1 MESSVSWN
9 GWYGRPHHRRVGH
22 FHDFRHCLS
31 LLRGEEPHRTDS
43 AGGARGAHLLHNL
56 SVVEQSHYPLRGKVA
71 RTRYARRIPGLVV
84 TYNRSRRTLS
94 LRHWS
99 RMASPDLRT
108 RTKDLHE
115 SLWNNLLLVGRSA
128 RFSRDRRPRHALHRS
143 HVRVG
148 RPCRP

>member
-1 MESSVSWN
+1 MESPVSWN
-9 GWYGRPHHRRVGH
+9 GRYGLPHYRRVGH
-22 FHDFRHCLS
+22 LYDLRRCLS
-31 LLRGEEPHRTDS
+31 LLCREEPYRTDS
-43 AGGARGAHLLHNL
+43 ARRARDTHLLHDL
-56 SVVEQSHYPLRGKVA
+56 SSVEQSHDPLRGKVA

-115 SLWNNLLLVGRSA
+115 SLWNNLLLVGRFA